1 MAGGF
6 TVGCGVSGAAGSACV
21 RGVGGGGGAAD
32 FAHGYRRVDSGM
44 NAIEGMMLKEARVHA
59 LLNERVEAKKARRF
73 DEADSLR
80 EQLREVGAQRLP
92 Y

>member
-1 MAGGF
+1 
-6 TVGCGVSGAAGSACV
+6 
-21 RGVGGGGGAAD
+21 
-32 FAHGYRRVDSGM
+32 M